1 MALVENVVGADM
13 LVADHEGDDVNT
25 IHYEDEEYRSSDDE
39 ENANRS
45 VKSNRGI
52 TRLSKFRRLHG
63 NPGQVKHKVTFDA
76 LNRVAGLNRA
86 LFLTFLG
93 DVVRDHIGLKV
104 LSWKKVNK
112 ESRQK
117 LWAEITVHI
126 YTNF

>member
-1 MALVENVVGADM
+1 MALVENVGADM

-25 IHYEDEEYRSSDDE
+25 IHYEDEEYHSSDE
-39 ENANRS
+39 ENANQINRP
-45 VKSNRGI
+45 VSNRGI
-52 TRLSKFRRLHG
+52 TRLSKFHLLYG

-86 LFLTFLG
+86 LFSTFLG

-104 LSWKKVNK
+104 LSWKKVDK

-117 LWAEITVHI
+117 LWDEITVHI
-126 YTNF
+126 Y